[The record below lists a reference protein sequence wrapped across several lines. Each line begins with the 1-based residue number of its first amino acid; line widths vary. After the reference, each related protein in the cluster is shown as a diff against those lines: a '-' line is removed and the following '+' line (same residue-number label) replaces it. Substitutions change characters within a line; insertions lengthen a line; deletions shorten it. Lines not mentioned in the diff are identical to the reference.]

1 MTRDLDL
8 NFDPELERRLR
19 DIARAHEPEMPVR
32 IGRYAAD
39 IAAGRAVRA
48 VGGDLVMQ
56 RVRRPALIPRPGKT
70 ALVLATAAVVVA
82 VGMAGLFA
90 LRPSVPASSANPQ
103 APDQWSGL
111 AWRDVTA
118 RALPA
123 GYVSGDTLLS
133 IVRWHGTYYL
143 NPGALLWSSPDG
155 AKWHRVEGAPGA
167 FAIAATDDLLFLVDG
182 SCTPLSYTADGRT
195 WQTADLPA
203 AGAECPAVSSLAA
216 TPSAIVAVIPE
227 NSPASPLTVSVPYRS
242 SDGATWTESEVPAD
256 MATALHVGVA
266 EGRAGF
272 LARGLVPDPSSI
284 QLDNHGGAS
293 WSGDTGFWY
302 SPDGSSWQ
310 QTTVPADVGPIGSYT
325 ANMNPGPLVQ
335 RGSLGDWLE
344 ASGHGYHSL
353 DDLTWLPD
361 SMPAAMSGGSL
372 KITSDGTRILAQP
385 AGPTFFV
392 SLGDGTWQQLGSSG
406 VDALPDGGR
415 SWVMPA
421 GVLYIADGRAFFG
434 TPIQG

>member
-70 ALVLATAAVVVA
+70 ALALATAAVVVA
-82 VGMAGLFA
+82 VSVAGLLA

-155 AKWHRVEGAPGA
+155 AEWHRVEGAPGA

-216 TPSAIVAVIPE
+216 TPAAVVAVMSE
-227 NSPASPLTVSVPYRS
+227 GGLASLGASVPYSSTDGKAWTRS
-242 SDGATWTESEVPAD
+242 AVPSDMSTVTS
-256 MATALHVGVA
+256 LGVSQ
-266 EGRAGF
+266 GRSGF
-272 LARGLVPDPSSI
+272 LARGIVPDPSSVDVT
-284 QLDNHGGAS
+284 QGGFT
-293 WSGDTGFWY
+293 WSGEPGFWY